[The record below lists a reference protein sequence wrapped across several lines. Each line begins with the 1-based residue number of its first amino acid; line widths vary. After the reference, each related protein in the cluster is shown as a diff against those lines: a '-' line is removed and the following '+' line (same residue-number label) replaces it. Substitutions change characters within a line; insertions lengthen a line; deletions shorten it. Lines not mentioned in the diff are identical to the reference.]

1 MKFLRRK
8 KKKKDPVVQV
18 PLTVLMREIIYD
30 SMMNPT
36 EDIANLMGLP
46 PISPEV
52 ADMEEQASE
61 SRLSNIAELI
71 PFIDAHAD
79 IAAKIA
85 TSAYMLDEENKEDM
99 SQENLE
105 QLTTLFRMVSL
116 AASISCVS
124 TLNNI
129 GLIESKAVY
138 REQQ

>member
-1 MKFLRRK
+1 MRFLRRRKNK
-8 KKKKDPVVQV
+8 KSPVIQV

-30 SMMNPT
+30 SMMHPT
-36 EDIANLMGLP
+36 EGIANSMGLP

-71 PFIDAHAD
+71 PFIDAHSD

-85 TSAYMLDEENKEDM
+85 TSAYLLDDENKESVSND
-99 SQENLE
+99 NLE
-105 QLTTLFRMVSL
+105 QLNALFRMVSL
-116 AASISCVS
+116 AATISCVS

>member
-8 KKKKDPVVQV
+8 KKKEEPVVQV

-30 SMMNPT
+30 SMMTPT
-36 EDIANLMGLP
+36 EGIATLMGLP

-61 SRLSNIAELI
+61 VRLSDISELI
-71 PFIDAHAD
+71 PFIDAHSD

-85 TSAYMLDEENKEDM
+85 TSAYMLDEENKEDL
-99 SQENLE
+99 SEDNLE
-105 QLTTLFRMVSL
+105 QLTALFRMVSL
-116 AASISCVS
+116 AASLSCVS
-124 TLNNI
+124 TLSNI

>member
-8 KKKKDPVVQV
+8 KKKEEVVTQV

-30 SMMNPT
+30 SMLTPT
-36 EDIANLMGLP
+36 EGIANLMGLP

-85 TSAYMLDEENKEDM
+85 TSAYMLDEENKDDFSE
-99 SQENLE
+99 ENLD
-105 QLTTLFRMVSL
+105 QLNTLFRMIALSSSL
-116 AASISCVS
+116 SCVS

-129 GLIESKAVY
+129 GLIESKVVHY
-138 REQQ
+138 EQQ

>member
-8 KKKKDPVVQV
+8 KNKEEPVVQV

-30 SMMNPT
+30 SMMQPT
-36 EDIANLMGLP
+36 EGIATLMGLP
-46 PISPEV
+46 PVSSEV

-61 SRLSNIAELI
+61 TRLSNISELI

-85 TSAYMLDEENKEDM
+85 TSAYMLDEENKEEM
-99 SQENLE
+99 SEENLE

-116 AASISCVS
+116 AASLSCVS

-129 GLIESKAVY
+129 GLIESKAVF